1 MLGHFLLIVLLIT
14 MIDTFKHQGMRRKLV
29 EDLQK
34 KGIED
39 KKVIDALLKVPRH
52 FFFDSSFLN
61 FAYQDKAFPIGAG
74 QTISQPFTVAFQTQL
89 LQVKKGNKILEI
101 GTGSGYQTAIL
112 CEVGAKVYSVERQK
126 ELFIKAKDDLKK
138 LGYLPALFFSDG
150 YKGLPAYAPFDG
162 VLVTCGAP
170 FLPEKLVEQVKVGG
184 RIVIPIGDDGKQI
197 MFRYIKNADGS
208 LSEES
213 FGDFAFVP
221 MLEKVSK

>member
-1 MLGHFLLIVLLIT
+1 

-138 LGYLPALFFSDG
+138 LGYLPALLFGDG
-150 YKGLPAYAPFDG
+150 YKGLPVYAPFDG